1 MASGLDNIE
10 HIVVVMFENRSFD
23 NVLGWLYDPG
33 NPNPPFNK
41 VPPGQTFEGL
51 TGVTLTN
58 RWKHKDYPPA
68 HGTDM
73 TMPNPDPHE
82 EYQFIYRQM
91 FNPPG
96 FDPNNDPV
104 PDPPP
109 GAANMTGFV
118 LDYSTVKGANAP
130 VIMDC
135 FRPADVPV
143 ISQLAASFAVCDH
156 WYAPVPSQT
165 FTNRSFL
172 HAGTASGYVNNVWHD
187 PFGILINDTT
197 TVQNVLDQSGV
208 SFGIYYDSPTKFIC
222 NAFIAQERNLGYGLN
237 PVDLRVRP
245 MRSFYDALENGT
257 LPQYS
262 FIEPNFINNPWTGA
276 ENDEHPDAGVVS
288 VGAASNVLFG
298 EQFLADIYNALT
310 ASDYW
315 QKTLLI
321 ITFDEHGGTFDH
333 YPPTPATAIPPDNRF
348 IPPGAGGYSGFK
360 FDRYGVRVP
369 AVLVSPWIPAGQVYN
384 APLDHTSAI
393 KTIFET
399 FGIDQTLG
407 AREAAATDV
416 GAVLNATS
424 VRTDI
429 PQVTPRQ
436 TPSFTADAAG
446 LAEKPLTE
454 FQQTSLIL
462 GARRAT
468 EHAQFT
474 ALADVAANPPETH
487 ADAWT
492 VIEQLRQAEEVLP
505 A

>member
-1 MASGLDNIE
+1 MPAGLGNIE
-10 HIVVVMFENRSFD
+10 HIIVVMFENRSFD

-33 NPNPPFNK
+33 NPDPPFNK
-41 VPPGQTFEGL
+41 VPAGQTFEGL

-58 RWKHKDYPPA
+58 PWNGKNYPPA

-82 EYQFIYRQM
+82 QYEFIYRQM

-96 FDPNNDPV
+96 YDPASDPV

-109 GAANMTGFV
+109 GPPSMDGFV
-118 LDYSTVKGANAP
+118 LDYSTVQGANAP

-156 WYAPVPSQT
+156 WYASVPSQT

-172 HAGTASGYVNNVWHD
+172 HAGTASGYVNNKWHN

-197 TVQNVLDQSGV
+197 TVQNVLDAHGV
-208 SFGIYYDSPTKFIC
+208 SFAIYYDGPTKYIC
-222 NAFIAQERNLGYGLN
+222 NAFIAQEKNLPYGLDPFN
-237 PVDLRVRP
+237 PRVLP
-245 MRSFYDALENGT
+245 MSRFYASLQNGT

-276 ENDEHPDAGVVS
+276 ENDEHPDAGIVS
-288 VGAASNVLFG
+288 VGPASNVLFG
-298 EQFLADIYNALT
+298 EQFIADIYNALT
-310 ASDYW
+310 KSGCW
-315 QKTLLI
+315 KNTLLV

-333 YPPTPATAIPPDNRF
+333 YAPTPATATPPDSSF

-369 AVLVSPWIPAGQVYN
+369 AVLVSPWIQAGQVYN

-393 KTIFET
+393 RTIFEA
-399 FGIDQTLG
+399 FGVGATLG
-407 AREAAATDV
+407 AREASATDLS
-416 GAVLNATS
+416 AVLNLPS
-424 VRTDI
+424 MRTDV
-429 PQVTPRQ
+429 PQVSPRPTPV
-436 TPSFTADAAG
+436 FTAAVT
-446 LAEKPLTE
+446 AEGASKPLTE
-454 FQQTSLIL
+454 LQQTLLTL
-462 GARRAT
+462 GSQRAA
-468 EHAQFT
+468 EHAN
-474 ALADVAANPPETH
+474 VAALSAVASSPPQTH
-487 ADAWT
+487 GDAWKI
-492 VIEQLRQAEEVLP
+492 IEQLRQAE
-505 A
+505 